1 MRALE
6 EQLAGARRDIG
17 EIRKSARAE
26 AQAEEAKILAAA
38 RDAANEKVDAAV
50 ARISDEK
57 QTAATTLRGTAKV
70 LSADIAAQVMAQD
83 ADTVTA
89 PHEGQVPRGDLWHER
104 QDRGL
109 DAGLHGRLVLRRVR
123 NAARPAAHDDAC
135 EIVEVEIRG
144 QGLMIQ

>member
-1 MRALE
+1 MEIFPDWTAALFLVLPFVVTFFALRAILFQPLIAYLEERDAVAGRAETETESFEAATADKMRALE

-70 LSADIAAQVMAQD
+70 LSADIAAQV
-83 ADTVTA
+83 
-89 PHEGQVPRGDLWHER
+89 L
-104 QDRGL
+104 
-109 DAGLHGRLVLRRVR
+109 GR
-123 NAARPAAHDDAC
+123 AAKEA
-135 EIVEVEIRG
+135 
-144 QGLMIQ
+144 